1 MTSRDNFY
9 WLASG
14 LSINNSRNTLSLF
27 LSITVGYASMKTL
40 ATETDWLYL
49 LRDFDSVYRRGSAGG
64 SGVIRTHQR
73 RVRDAL
79 SQVLKSNP
87 HFLPRKAET
96 KPVVN
101 HLGRALD
108 LASNGPL
115 AGMARTIGRITQD
128 LTWEWGY
135 QRLARDLANRY
146 AYCEFLG
153 PHGPVVAET
162 LILGLVLFAPRTTYP
177 QHSHPEIEESYVSL
191 GGAWSEN
198 DGAVYAPG
206 SMILNR
212 SKHEHRITIGDREP
226 CLLLYAWIGPSERLA
241 HPDMKFSRGGRRE

>member
-1 MTSRDNFY
+1 MT
-9 WLASG
+9 
-14 LSINNSRNTLSLF
+14 
-27 LSITVGYASMKTL
+27 TL
-40 ATETDWLYL
+40 ATHPDWLYL
-49 LRDFDSVYRRGSAGG
+49 LRDFDTVYRRGSAGG
-64 SGVIRTHQR
+64 SAVIRSHQR

-87 HFLPRKAET
+87 KFSPREPET
-96 KPVVN
+96 KPVVK

-108 LASNGPL
+108 LASVGPL
-115 AGMARTIGRITQD
+115 TSMTRTISRLTED

-135 QRLARDLANRY
+135 QRLARDLGNRY

-153 PHGPVVAET
+153 PNGPVVAET
-162 LILGLVLFAPRTTYP
+162 LILGLVLFAPGTTYP

-212 SKHEHRITIGDREP
+212 SGHEHRITIGDREP
-226 CLLLYAWIGPSERLA
+226 CLLLYAWIGPPERLA
-241 HPDMKFSRGGRRE
+241 HPDMKFSRRGRRD